1 MNYKKQKEIT
11 AKKCTVLLT
20 LFLIG
25 SPAQAS
31 TFFDISG
38 MVTSCNGFACG
49 IAGIA
54 TGDPIAGF
62 LEVNDSAAGA
72 NSTFTET
79 DILSA
84 QLIVG
89 DVDSGV
95 TSGPFGSTS
104 LTTDSAGEIISG
116 NALLSTTIY
125 TGIGLADVDV
135 TLDAGAG
142 TWTASTSFLGLGEV
156 AGGTLMFTRRAV
168 DSDGDGVNDDLDNC
182 TLIANPSQLDT
193 NGDGYGNICDPDLD
207 NSNTVNF
214 ADFTLLTDAFL
225 SVPGDPNWNP
235 DADLDGNGQ
244 VSFIDI
250 SLFPPFFLMPPGP
263 SGLVP

>member
-1 MNYKKQKEIT
+1 MNPTKLRKLIGQKYALGVI
-11 AKKCTVLLT
+11 VLL
-20 LFLIG
+20 IG
-25 SPAQAS
+25 TAPQAA
-31 TFFDISG
+31 TFFDVSG
-38 MVTSCNGFACG
+38 MVTSCNTFACG
-49 IAGIA
+49 LAGIA

-62 LEVNDSAAGA
+62 LEVDDGAAGPD
-72 NSTFTET
+72 STFTET

-89 DVDSGV
+89 TVDSGV
-95 TSGPFGSTS
+95 TTGPFGSTS
-104 LTTDSAGEIISG
+104 LSTDSAGEIVSG
-116 NALLSTTIY
+116 MANLSTTID

-135 TLDAGAG
+135 ALDASSG
-142 TWTASTSFLGLGEV
+142 TWVASTTFLGLGDV
-156 AGGTLMFTRRAV
+156 ASGDLTFTRRAV
-168 DSDGDGVNDDLDNC
+168 DTDGDGVTDALDNC
-182 TLIANPSQLDT
+182 TLIANPSQLDS
-193 NGDGYGNICDPDLD
+193 NGDGYGNVCDPDLD
-207 NSNTVNF
+207 NNNTVNF

-225 SVPGDPNWNP
+225 SSPGDANWNP